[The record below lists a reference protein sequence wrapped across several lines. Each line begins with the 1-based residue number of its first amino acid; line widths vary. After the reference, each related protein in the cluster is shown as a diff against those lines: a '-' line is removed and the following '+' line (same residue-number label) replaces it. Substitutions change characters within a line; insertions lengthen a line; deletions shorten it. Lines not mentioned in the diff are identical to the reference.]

1 VIFSNILC
9 MKTTENTENTE
20 ENFDLLSYSVIGA
33 AIEVHRHLGSGLLES
48 TYERCLALELK
59 LQGVSFQT
67 QVAMPIVYKGTE
79 LDLGY
84 RIDMLVENS
93 LIVELKAVDRV
104 MEIHQAQILTYM
116 KLANIPVGL
125 IINFNSAPLRS
136 GIQRLAL

>member
-1 VIFSNILC
+1 
-9 MKTTENTENTE
+9 MRTTENTENTE
-20 ENFDLLSYSVIGA
+20 ENFDLVSYSVIGA
-33 AIEVHRHLGSGLLES
+33 AIEVHRHLGPGLLES

-67 QVAMPIVYKGTE
+67 QVTMPIVYKGTE

-104 MEIHQAQILTYM
+104 TGIHQAQILTYM